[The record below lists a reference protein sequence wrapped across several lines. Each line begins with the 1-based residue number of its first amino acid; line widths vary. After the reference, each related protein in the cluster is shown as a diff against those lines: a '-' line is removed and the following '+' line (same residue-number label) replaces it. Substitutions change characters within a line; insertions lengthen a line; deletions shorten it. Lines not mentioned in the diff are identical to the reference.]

1 MELNTIAPEVK
12 KKNAKR
18 VGRGI
23 GSGTGKTAGRGHK
36 GQKARAGGY
45 HKVGFEG
52 GQMPIQR
59 RLPKVGFS
67 SRKNA
72 TARVRLGELQFEGNE
87 EITIDVLKDKKII
100 SHKAKEVKVFLSGEL
115 KEKVNL
121 KGIMVTK
128 GVRTVIEDLGG
139 KITE

>member
-23 GSGTGKTAGRGHK
+23 GSGNGKTAGRGHK

-67 SRKNA
+67 SRKND

-87 EITIDVLKDKKII
+87 EITIDVLKEKKII

>member
-23 GSGTGKTAGRGHK
+23 GSGDGKTAGRGHK

-52 GQMPIQR
+52 GQMPLQR

-67 SRKNA
+67 SRKND
-72 TARVRLGELQFEGNE
+72 TARVRLGELQFEGNQD
-87 EITIDVLKDKKII
+87 ITVDILKEMKII

-115 KEKVNL
+115 KGKVNL

-128 GVRTVIEDLGG
+128 GVRKIIEDLGG

>member
-1 MELNTIAPEVK
+1 
-12 KKNAKR
+12 
-18 VGRGI
+18 
-23 GSGTGKTAGRGHK
+23 
-36 GQKARAGGY
+36 
-45 HKVGFEG
+45 
-52 GQMPIQR
+52 MPIQR

-67 SRKNA
+67 SRKND

>member
-18 VGRGI
+18 VGRGV

-67 SRKNA
+67 SSKND

-87 EITIDVLKDKKII
+87 EITIDVLKEKKII